1 MDHEKEIDKLRA
13 ELQALRGIVELQGQT
28 IASQLKQTAAVWAA
42 MEALRETGQ
51 KQADALGVVSEVL
64 LGGEGRRV
72 NEFARLDALMRAVL
86 AAIEGRSPNAAYRE
100 VRDAFK
106 AKNPGLFDA
115 TAWGEV
121 PDWLVKARRK

>member
-1 MDHEKEIDKLRA
+1 
-13 ELQALRGIVELQGQT
+13 
-28 IASQLKQTAAVWAA
+28 
-42 MEALRETGQ
+42 
-51 KQADALGVVSEVL
+51 
-64 LGGEGRRV
+64 
-72 NEFARLDALMRAVL
+72 MRAVL

-115 TAWGEV
+115 TAWDEV